1 MTRKKL
7 KFSSNTNSEFVK
19 ELKQQVKTYF
29 EENKLSKYGNFSLVA
44 KSIFMAALYGLPFFA
59 ILTGLVTSSLGII
72 LSWSLMGLGMAG
84 VGMVLMHD
92 ANHGAF
98 SKHKW
103 VNKLLSKSM
112 YFLGGYPI
120 NWRYQHNTLHHKYTN
135 VEGYD
140 EDISPVGVL
149 RFSPH
154 KPIYKVHRFQHIY
167 AWFFYALMTI
177 SWVVYRDFTQLSRYY
192 KEEGSNFTKRSFNY
206 HLFDLIFAKLIYFSI
221 FLALPILL
229 HPSHWGA
236 ILMGFFI
243 MHFICGFVLG
253 IIFQTA
259 HVMTSTSFPTAN
271 NNDQLE
277 YNWTVHQLFTTT
289 NYAPKSKWFS
299 WLIGGLNYQV
309 EHHLFPQISHVH
321 YARIAKLV
329 EATARKYNI
338 PYYVEPSFAVA
349 LKQHYHML
357 KVLGKG
363 V

>member
-7 KFSSNTNSEFVK
+7 KFSPKTNSEFVN
-19 ELKQQVKTYF
+19 ELRQQVKTYF
-29 EENKLSKYGNFSLVA
+29 DENNLSKYGNFSLVT
-44 KSIFMAALYGLPFFA
+44 KSIFMVALYSLPFVA
-59 ILTGLVTSSLGII
+59 ILTGLASSAFNII
-72 LSWSLMGLGMAG
+72 LSWFIMGLGMAG

-92 ANHGAF
+92 ANHGSF

-103 VNKLLSKSM
+103 VNNLLSKSM

-120 NWRYQHNTLHHKYTN
+120 NWRYQHNNLHHKYTN

-154 KPIYKVHRFQHIY
+154 KPIQKVHRYQHIY

-177 SWVVYRDFTQLSRYY
+177 SWSSYRDFTQLIRYS
-192 KEEGSNFTKRSFNY
+192 KENDKSFTKKSFGF
-206 HLFDLIFAKLIYFSI
+206 HLIDLIIAKVFYFGVFI
-221 FLALPILL
+221 ALPIIL
-229 HPSHWGA
+229 HPQQWG
-236 ILMGFFI
+236 ILLIGFLI
-243 MHFICGFVLG
+243 MHFISGFVLG

-259 HVMTSTSFPTAN
+259 HVMTSTSFPTAD

-277 YNWTVHQLFTTT
+277 HNWTVHQLFTTT
-289 NYAPKSKWFS
+289 NYSPKSKWFS

-321 YARIAKLV
+321 YARLAELV
-329 EATARKYNI
+329 KSTAQKYNI

-357 KVLGKG
+357 KVLGKA
-363 V
+363 